1 MVGIELLFYRWTG
14 LTASILLTATVIVV
28 GCTGKQTK
36 VDSYESLPE
45 NARHRVHATVERY
58 IECSVNMAL
67 KIDKGRRHL
76 GRLAWT
82 ASEACVN
89 EKDDILRLMI
99 KQGANYNAAHAHASD
114 SQVEATAAAITAM
127 QSQRAR

>member
-14 LTASILLTATVIVV
+14 LTASILLTATVIMM

-36 VDSYESLPE
+36 VDSYESLSE
-45 NARHRVHATVERY
+45 DARHRVHAAVERY
-58 IECSVNMAL
+58 IECSVDMAL

-82 ASEACVN
+82 ASEACVD
-89 EKDDILRLMI
+89 EKDDIFRLMI

-127 QSQRAR
+127 QSRRAR

>member
-1 MVGIELLFYRWTG
+1 MVGIERLFYRWTG
-14 LTASILLTATVIVV
+14 LTAGILLTATVTVM
-28 GCTGKQTK
+28 GCTGKQAT

-45 NARHRVHATVERY
+45 DARHRVQSSVERY

-82 ASEACVN
+82 ASEACVD
-89 EKDDILRLMI
+89 EKDDIFRLMI
-99 KQGANYNAAHAHASD
+99 KQGANYDAAHTHASD
-114 SQVEATAAAITAM
+114 SQVQATAAAITAM
-127 QSQRAR
+127 QNRRAR